1 MSLASYPLLE
11 DFLMKRVIIVSFNA
25 TTPVAA
31 DMYRYVNNLIITIGE
46 K

>member
-11 DFLMKRVIIVSFNA
+11 DFLMKHVIIVSFNA

-31 DMYRYVNNLIITIGE
+31 DMYCKMNISSGGGIR
-46 K
+46 